1 MGTSLALWLVA
12 AGARLVAVAGRDP
25 GRPLDGRLPAV
36 PRVGLADLV
45 SVEADLLLVAVAD
58 PALAAVAELLARRP
72 QARVVLHVS
81 GPLDASVLAPLA
93 AKAASSVGGSS
104 ARGSAALGSAIGTL
118 HPLRAFPEVLPR
130 PAAGTVYALDGD
142 VEALALARRLAA
154 AFAGQTVEVAGEA
167 RTVYHLAAT
176 LAAGGVTTVLALL
189 AELLA
194 AAGLPRTLL
203 AANLHLMD
211 GALEAVRRA
220 AREEAEDP
228 ETFDRAIFDRA
239 ITGPAVRGD
248 LATLA
253 RQRAALLAIAP
264 RLLGPIAALQDEALT
279 RGRRLRGE
287 ESGEESGEE
296 PLRESSAE
304 SANSISSASEKKPPV
319 QNPERE

>member
-36 PRVGLADLV
+36 PRVALADLV

-58 PALAAVAELLARRP
+58 PALAAVAEVLARRP

-93 AKAASSVGGSS
+93 AKAASP
-104 ARGSAALGSAIGTL
+104 ARGSAIGTL

-264 RLLGPIAALQDEALT
+264 RLLGPIAALQDEALA
-279 RGRRLRGE
+279 RGRRLR
-287 ESGEESGEE
+287 GEESGEE

>member
-36 PRVGLADLV
+36 PRVALADLV

-58 PALAAVAELLARRP
+58 PALAAVAEVLARRP

-93 AKAASSVGGSS
+93 AKVASST
-104 ARGSAALGSAIGTL
+104 RGSAVGTL

-142 VEALALARRLAA
+142 LEALALARRLAA

-167 RTVYHLAAT
+167 RTLYHLAAT

-194 AAGLPRTLL
+194 AALLPRTLL

-220 AREEAEDP
+220 AREEADP

-248 LATLA
+248 LATLE

-264 RLLGPIAALQDEALT
+264 RLLGPIAALQDEALA
-279 RGRRLRGE
+279 RGRRLRA
-287 ESGEESGEE
+287 EESGEE